1 MVGKGKLVISLGKNN
16 EIKFLYVLN
25 ANSNLLLSIGIF
37 VNKYFGVLFNL
48 LNVFLMDFQFNVV
61 EK

>member
-16 EIKFLYVLN
+16 EIKVLYVLN
-25 ANSNLLLSIGIF
+25 VNSNLLSIGIF

>member
-16 EIKFLYVLN
+16 EIKVLYVPN
-25 ANSNLLLSIGIF
+25 VNSNLLSIGF
-37 VNKYFGVLFNL
+37 FLNKGFGVLFNL

-61 EK
+61 EQ